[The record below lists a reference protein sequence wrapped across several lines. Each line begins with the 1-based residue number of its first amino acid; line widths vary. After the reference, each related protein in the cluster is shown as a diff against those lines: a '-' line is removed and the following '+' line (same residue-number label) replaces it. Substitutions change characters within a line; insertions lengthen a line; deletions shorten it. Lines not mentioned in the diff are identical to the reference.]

1 MGLDLL
7 AESLERRHVDGAR
20 PGAYVTPGA
29 ERLGESP
36 GGRDL
41 ARHRPPDLSRPPKNT
56 ARATS
61 TPLATGPVG
70 FTVTVRTPR
79 TQPQMPRPR
88 SRSRRHW
95 PSQSQDAKHRI
106 VALVPHSAVSVEDWL
121 EMSAAFN
128 AWGTPADQQA
138 HTLWRHL
145 EEVARKEITVLP
157 AGRTSSSRN
166 ESIRTFALELQVLL
180 QNVLRRDPDSIAE
193 PDQFVE
199 GLVVMCLFGRFSGS
213 LSDVVTVT
221 SRTPFRLCDGK
232 PWSWLSLTE
241 WSRVHTIVGACHREH
256 VELGEVRR
264 GQNQELLRRTGQ
276 LERAHDGFDQ
286 YRPAMDP
293 RQAGGG
299 GFRCRNGGG
308 SSGSRPWPQHGFAAD
323 GRPICSTC
331 QEVEHISRGCPAAQG
346 GPPGRGPS
354 PQTNATFVDGTAL
367 ALPPSRRGLR
377 RSIEGN
383 GHMHSAVKL
392 ADSTKRGTRA
402 ALTYL
407 PGAYVHRSRRD
418 LARRPGEGASMRA
431 NEGSQF
437 EGMVSKTSDTVCDDD
452 GDDSRNSSR
461 FLHQVEK
468 DGERQEKEQQPGEE
482 SDTAS
487 VGADT
492 LICGPR
498 FPTLKDVDVFNLRA
512 SAGMGAFL
520 YQQHPTT
527 VLDNGTEEPVWVK
540 RDSSKHD
547 QLENSHVCNKTH
559 HQDTHQK
566 SNNRQD
572 RSGNTTVQVRRVE
585 REQGHNQTTERDRRR
600 SESTAKDT
608 GSGGPEDTQAAA
620 PDGGWG
626 WMIVLSGFIVEICL
640 GGFARAV
647 GVFFVE
653 FVDAFGVGSAD
664 ISWSISIM
672 CGITFCGG
680 LVSSVLCR
688 RFGARPLVM
697 IGGVV
702 GAAGLFLTSFSTTI
716 LHLNLSLGLTTG
728 LGFALVY
735 NPTFIIIG
743 QYFHQKRHLAYAM
756 MVTGTGV
763 GGFIFS
769 PVFQLLID
777 QYGWRGAIIV
787 QAGVTLHLCVAAA
800 LMRPLQASPVVHR
813 PSQAYISQGSL
824 STVSQHADSD
834 HPNNTTP
841 TIYVAAPLERD
852 ETEDKVSQKTSE
864 EIEEETPQDQQDS
877 VAPGSPVP
885 HGRRARQRGVSE
897 CSIGAVSLRLLE
909 SASSQES
916 LPCIPEMTDEDA
928 SQKRLESV
936 SVHVLRTAR
945 SHMSLSRRVL
955 YSSQRMLDVLS
966 RSETLLSLSSQLTY
980 ETTIH
985 STLAGKPGLS
995 IRSVVATIFDPSLIK
1010 SVSFVLLS
1018 ISFFLFHLGYLV
1030 PGIGVVPRAQRAGI
1044 EETRVSFLP
1053 SIISISD
1060 LVGRLFSGGL
1070 SKVPGCT
1077 RTFQFITLNVVI
1089 AVGAV
1094 VFPVTQTYSGMAA
1107 YAVWHG
1113 LANGLC
1119 YPLIPTLVVDVAGV
1133 ERIASAMGL
1142 VMFITSIGLTL
1153 GLPTA
1158 GILYDTTG
1166 SYDASFYFVG
1176 ACFLM
1181 SAAVMA
1187 FSHILSIRRQ
1197 DGVPEGS

>member
-1 MGLDLL
+1 
-7 AESLERRHVDGAR
+7 
-20 PGAYVTPGA
+20 
-29 ERLGESP
+29 
-36 GGRDL
+36 
-41 ARHRPPDLSRPPKNT
+41 
-56 ARATS
+56 
-61 TPLATGPVG
+61 
-70 FTVTVRTPR
+70 
-79 TQPQMPRPR
+79 
-88 SRSRRHW
+88 
-95 PSQSQDAKHRI
+95 
-106 VALVPHSAVSVEDWL
+106 
-121 EMSAAFN
+121 
-128 AWGTPADQQA
+128 
-138 HTLWRHL
+138 
-145 EEVARKEITVLP
+145 
-157 AGRTSSSRN
+157 
-166 ESIRTFALELQVLL
+166 
-180 QNVLRRDPDSIAE
+180 
-193 PDQFVE
+193 
-199 GLVVMCLFGRFSGS
+199 
-213 LSDVVTVT
+213 
-221 SRTPFRLCDGK
+221 
-232 PWSWLSLTE
+232 
-241 WSRVHTIVGACHREH
+241 
-256 VELGEVRR
+256 
-264 GQNQELLRRTGQ
+264 
-276 LERAHDGFDQ
+276 
-286 YRPAMDP
+286 
-293 RQAGGG
+293 
-299 GFRCRNGGG
+299 
-308 SSGSRPWPQHGFAAD
+308 
-323 GRPICSTC
+323 
-331 QEVEHISRGCPAAQG
+331 
-346 GPPGRGPS
+346 
-354 PQTNATFVDGTAL
+354 
-367 ALPPSRRGLR
+367 
-377 RSIEGN
+377 
-383 GHMHSAVKL
+383 
-392 ADSTKRGTRA
+392 
-402 ALTYL
+402 
-407 PGAYVHRSRRD
+407 
-418 LARRPGEGASMRA
+418 
-431 NEGSQF
+431 
-437 EGMVSKTSDTVCDDD
+437 MVSKTSDTVCDDD
-452 GDDSRNSSR
+452 GDNSRNSSR
-461 FLHQVEK
+461 FLLQVEK
-468 DGERQEKEQQPGEE
+468 DGGERQEKEQPGEE
-482 SDTAS
+482 SDTTS

-520 YQQHPTT
+520 YQQQPTT

-547 QLENSHVCNKTH
+547 QLENSHVCNKIH
-559 HQDTHQK
+559 HQDTQQK

-572 RSGNTTVQVRRVE
+572 RSGNATVQGRRVD
-585 REQGHNQTTERDRRR
+585 REQGQNQTTERDRRR

-680 LVSSVLCR
+680 L
-688 RFGARPLVM
+688 
-697 IGGVV
+697 
-702 GAAGLFLTSFSTTI
+702 
-716 LHLNLSLGLTTG
+716 
-728 LGFALVY
+728 GFALVY

-787 QAGVTLHLCVAAA
+787 QAGVTLNLCVAAA

-852 ETEDKVSQKTSE
+852 EAEDKVSQKTSV

-1010 SVSFVLLS
+1010 SVSFVLLN

>member
-1 MGLDLL
+1 
-7 AESLERRHVDGAR
+7 
-20 PGAYVTPGA
+20 
-29 ERLGESP
+29 
-36 GGRDL
+36 
-41 ARHRPPDLSRPPKNT
+41 
-56 ARATS
+56 
-61 TPLATGPVG
+61 
-70 FTVTVRTPR
+70 
-79 TQPQMPRPR
+79 
-88 SRSRRHW
+88 
-95 PSQSQDAKHRI
+95 
-106 VALVPHSAVSVEDWL
+106 
-121 EMSAAFN
+121 
-128 AWGTPADQQA
+128 
-138 HTLWRHL
+138 
-145 EEVARKEITVLP
+145 
-157 AGRTSSSRN
+157 
-166 ESIRTFALELQVLL
+166 
-180 QNVLRRDPDSIAE
+180 
-193 PDQFVE
+193 
-199 GLVVMCLFGRFSGS
+199 
-213 LSDVVTVT
+213 
-221 SRTPFRLCDGK
+221 
-232 PWSWLSLTE
+232 
-241 WSRVHTIVGACHREH
+241 
-256 VELGEVRR
+256 
-264 GQNQELLRRTGQ
+264 
-276 LERAHDGFDQ
+276 
-286 YRPAMDP
+286 
-293 RQAGGG
+293 
-299 GFRCRNGGG
+299 
-308 SSGSRPWPQHGFAAD
+308 
-323 GRPICSTC
+323 
-331 QEVEHISRGCPAAQG
+331 
-346 GPPGRGPS
+346 
-354 PQTNATFVDGTAL
+354 
-367 ALPPSRRGLR
+367 
-377 RSIEGN
+377 
-383 GHMHSAVKL
+383 
-392 ADSTKRGTRA
+392 
-402 ALTYL
+402 
-407 PGAYVHRSRRD
+407 
-418 LARRPGEGASMRA
+418 
-431 NEGSQF
+431 
-437 EGMVSKTSDTVCDDD
+437 MVSKTSDTVCDDD
-452 GDDSRNSSR
+452 GDNSRNSSR
-461 FLHQVEK
+461 FLLQVEK
-468 DGERQEKEQQPGEE
+468 DGERQEKEQPGEE
-482 SDTAS
+482 SDTTS

-512 SAGMGAFL
+512 SAGMGTFL

-547 QLENSHVCNKTH
+547 QQENSHPCNNKTH
-559 HQDTHQK
+559 QDTQQK

-572 RSGNTTVQVRRVE
+572 RSGNTVQGRRVE
-585 REQGHNQTTERDRRR
+585 REQGQNQTTERDRRR

-688 RFGARPLVM
+688 RYGARPLVM

-702 GAAGLFLTSFSTTI
+702 GAAGLLLASFSTTI

-800 LMRPLQASPVVHR
+800 LMRPLQTSPVVHR

-824 STVSQHADSD
+824 STMSQHADSD

-852 ETEDKVSQKTSE
+852 EDKVSQKTSE

-877 VAPGSPVP
+877 VAPSAPGSPVP

-985 STLAGKPGLS
+985 STLAGKQGLS